1 MKIKALIGAGIVTG
15 SMFIASAAGAAVT
28 FNEVTGVGFAGK
40 GDVQTAL
47 ALNNNQLQKL
57 AGTFV
62 FTYQGTSV
70 QETSWTCINE
80 RNENVQERERT
91 TTTEKTGVVGVIA
104 RDGKKQI
111 TGFNLTGFTGT
122 PTVVTD
128 TDGPPLNSCPNANST
143 YVLGSTVVG
152 DAEVTG
158 GGLFVNGRPL
168 PITPAA

>member
-1 MKIKALIGAGIVTG
+1 MKIKALIGAGIIAG
-15 SMFIASAAGAAVT
+15 SMLIGSAAGAVVT
-28 FNEVTGVGFAGK
+28 FDAATGTGFVGK

-47 ALNNNQLQKL
+47 ALNNAQLQ
-57 AGTFV
+57 AQAARIASTG
-62 FTYQGTSV
+62 FTYSATTT

-80 RNENVQERERT
+80 RNEQVQERERT

-128 TDGPPLNSCPNANST
+128 TDGPPLNSCPNANSSF
-143 YVLGSTVVG
+143 VFGSTVVG
-152 DAEVTG
+152 DPVVTG
-158 GGLFVNGRPL
+158 GGLFVNGVAL
-168 PITPAA
+168 

>member
-15 SMFIASAAGAAVT
+15 SMFIGSAAGAAVT

-57 AGTFV
+57 AGMFV

-91 TTTEKTGVVGVIA
+91 ITTETSGLVSHLERDKT
-104 RDGKKQI
+104 KQI
-111 TGFNLTGFTGT
+111 TGFILGGFNGT
-122 PTVVTD
+122 VSTVTS
-128 TDGPPLNSCPNANST
+128 TDGPKLESCPNANST

-158 GGLFVNGRPL
+158 GGLFVNGKPL